1 MLFREGSVADKTMRK
16 VGSKLRQE
24 AVDFAK
30 QKAEEFATDLARK
43 GVKRIFSQMSK
54 SMAK

>member
-1 MLFREGSVADKTMRK
+1 MLFREGSTANKLATK
-16 VGSKLRQE
+16 VGNKLKQE

-30 QKAEEFATDLARK
+30 QKAEEFAADYARK
-43 GVKRIFSQMSK
+43 GVRRVFSSLSK